1 MIPPLLRE
9 ELEQDPFMKK
19 CCLTGRTDGKID
31 FHHAM
36 CWQGKN
42 INEKFAILP
51 VHNDIHQ
58 YHQGIT
64 KEVKEK
70 LNWVMVNRMSEYEL
84 NYYSKAVNYNQVKL
98 ELNKKYDNTNRRTNK
113 HTTLL

>member
-1 MIPPLLRE
+1 
-9 ELEQDPFMKK
+9 
-19 CCLTGRTDGKID
+19 LTGRTDGKID

-58 YHQGIT
+58 YHNGLT
-64 KEVKEK
+64 KKVKEK
-70 LNWVMVNRMSEYEL
+70 LNRIMASRMSEEEL
-84 NYYSKAVNYNQVKL
+84 DYYSKAVDYR
-98 ELNKKYDNTNRRTNK
+98 KY
-113 HTTLL
+113 L

>member
-1 MIPPLLRE
+1 MIPKPLLQE
-9 ELEQDPFMKK
+9 ILADKYYKK
-19 CCLTGRTDGKID
+19 CCLTGTTLGKID
-31 FHHAM
+31 LHHNLIFGGR
-36 CWQGKN
+36 QVQ
-42 INEKFAILP
+42 EKFAILP

-98 ELNKKYDNTNRRTNK
+98 ELNKKYDNTNRRT
-113 HTTLL
+113 